1 MAIGDVREGK
11 EGSVATDVSTLQP
24 MQYLDKALTTLRDLG
39 LLPEK
44 RGEAAPITAL
54 LNRISD
60 LDEQRVT
67 LIARTLDQ
75 MSLFNEVV
83 REQITAMDVGERYN
97 KIAEAF
103 NSIRDDAKQMVDQ
116 IEDGRIDT
124 FERLSNIWQKVDARR
139 HRQPLRQDQGHL
151 PRRRQ
156 GDQGPVRARAAHPRR
171 LPRLPRRAE
180 AVRSDGAGGAEEGGR
195 AKLAEARARMDEASK
210 AVEAA
215 TTGRAGRAR
224 QAGARPRR
232 EAARRCRT
240 RRQRY
245 QIAKDLSD
253 NLTVGYNTSE
263 VIMARLMQTTSAKER
278 VYQQSVSF
286 FSTNESVLTALS
298 ASFTGMHGLHEST
311 QTLNTM
317 KEGIYQS
324 LETLSEIGGK
334 IQEEAL
340 KAGYGPTIR
349 AESVK
354 KLVDSVVNYQE
365 RSREIIEEMRKLSTQ
380 NAARHPR
387 GGRGRQAADGAADPA
402 GHGARRQ
409 RELSGVA
416 TAARHG
422 AGGRRADRPRRRRHR
437 STTSCW
443 RWTWWTA
450 LRHADTLVER
460 ELSSEEARPA
470 TEGAAAQALCRPGH
484 RGAGAHPRRGRGG
497 AARGSLRLQPA
508 ACRPCRVRWRWSG

>member
-1 MAIGDVREGK
+1 MAEV
-11 EGSVATDVSTLQP
+11 VASAP
-24 MQYLDKALTTLRDLG
+24 IQYLDKAMSTLRDLG
-39 LLPEK
+39 LVPEK

-60 LDEQRVT
+60 LDDQRVT

-124 FERLSNIWQKVDARR
+124 FERLANIWQKVARGDIASRFQRIKDTYLDVAKATKDQFEREHLILDAYRDFR
-139 HRQPLRQDQGHL
+139 GALKQSEVMALEVLRK
-151 PRRRQ
+151 
-156 GDQGPVRARAAHPRR
+156 
-171 LPRLPRRAE
+171 AE
-180 AVRSDGAGGAEEGGR
+180 G
-195 AKLAEARARMDEASK
+195 KLNEARARMDEASK

-215 TTGRAGRAR
+215 AQAEPAERAKLELARDEKLRAL
-224 QAGARPRR
+224 QD
-232 EAARRCRT
+232 EDK
-240 RRQRY
+240 RY

-311 QTLNTM
+311 QTLNKM
-317 KEGIYQS
+317 KEGLNQS

-354 KLVDSVVNYQE
+354 KLVDSVVNYQQ
-365 RSREIIEEMRKLSTQ
+365 RSYEIIDEMRKLSTQ
-380 NAARHPR
+380 NAHEIRDAVEE
-387 GGRGRQAADGAADPA
+387 GK
-402 GHGARRQ
+402 RRMTRLVQ
-409 RELSGVA
+409 QGTELV
-416 TAARHG
+416 
-422 AGGRRADRPRRRRHR
+422 
-437 STTSCW
+437 TSQ
-443 RWTWWTA
+443 
-450 LRHADTLVER
+450 
-460 ELSSEEARPA
+460 S
-470 TEGAAAQALCRPGH
+470 
-484 RGAGAHPRRGRGG
+484 
-497 AARGSLRLQPA
+497 
-508 ACRPCRVRWRWSG
+508 